1 MSGIPQHKQPIFLTN
16 KWQGGKERGERGKKA
31 EVRRKKGEGGRGGR
45 KEKRSQKEGE
55 TKKYKYSGVN
65 SQEARIYRSAF
76 REGSIMTLPEC
87 QDSSEIL
94 LHTWAMLQTGKPR
107 SPRSWALLVCM
118 VGDSLLERTGT
129 LHPDFFFSVE
139 TVFKEKN
146 KEINFIKYT
155 LTNGIGEQAQQWH
168 QWGPSFYFIFM

>member
-1 MSGIPQHKQPIFLTN
+1 MHPYLQSSTRQKEVNTTMPQLQGIQGWRKTSNTSITVFWKTIRKGIP
-16 KWQGGKERGERGKKA
+16 
-31 EVRRKKGEGGRGGR
+31 
-45 KEKRSQKEGE
+45 
-55 TKKYKYSGVN
+55 KKYEYSGVN

-76 REGSIMTLPEC
+76 REESIMILPEC

-94 LHTWAMLQTGKPR
+94 LHTWAMLQTGKPQP
-107 SPRSWALLVCM
+107 PRSWALLVCM
-118 VGDSLLERTGT
+118 VGDSLLERMGT

-146 KEINFIKYT
+146 KEINFIKFT
-155 LTNGIGEQAQQWH
+155 LMNGIVEQAQQWH

>member
-1 MSGIPQHKQPIFLTN
+1 MLNSVIFWEHFQYASLLTKCKVLHDRKRWILLCHDCREFKDEKTRNTSITVFWKKIRKGIP
-16 KWQGGKERGERGKKA
+16 KKC
-31 EVRRKKGEGGRGGR
+31 
-45 KEKRSQKEGE
+45 
-55 TKKYKYSGVN
+55 KYSGVN

-76 REGSIMTLPEC
+76 GEDSIMTLPEC

-94 LHTWAMLQTGKPR
+94 LHTWAMLQTGKPQ

-139 TVFKEKN
+139 TVFKEK
-146 KEINFIKYT
+146 K
-155 LTNGIGEQAQQWH
+155 
-168 QWGPSFYFIFM
+168 